1 MGAWVRVAEFTKAKH
16 LKGGLV
22 ARSVAGLPFLLEEGL
37 FCAFVPPVIDVPRQ
51 GTVVEVRPEARGG
64 ATVFFDTVVDANQAD
79 ALVGC
84 YVLARREDLPDDV
97 LELQE
102 GGIEGFKI
110 VDDITRS
117 RDWFGSGASV
127 WRVADPRGWE
137 FEITSSNLMNI
148 LQLASIDRG
157 VIKAE
162 CLYARNGA
170 KKGNAESFCA
180 IGRAEIVGRSVSGSL
195 LVAK

>member
-51 GTVVEVRPEARGG
+51 GTAVEVRPEARGG

-102 GGIEGFKI
+102 GGIEGFTV
-110 VDDITRS
+110 VDAEAGAIGTAVATAAPTPTGETRH
-117 RDWFGSGASV
+117 
-127 WRVADPRGWE
+127 DPE
-137 FEITSSNLMNI
+137 
-148 LQLASIDRG
+148 A
-157 VIKAE
+157 
-162 CLYARNGA
+162 GA
-170 KKGNAESFCA
+170 KGLFAK
-180 IGRAEIVGRSVSGSL
+180 RK
-195 LVAK
+195 VASTAGICGGACRVR

>member
-97 LELQE
+97 LELPGRRLSMGFTVVDAEAGIIGTAVAINEMPGQHLLEVARAGQE
-102 GGIEGFKI
+102 GTVLIPVVDEFLEG
-110 VDDITRS
+110 VDEDRRAAYTSTCRKACSICNL
-117 RDWFGSGASV
+117 
-127 WRVADPRGWE
+127 WRYP
-137 FEITSSNLMNI
+137 
-148 LQLASIDRG
+148 
-157 VIKAE
+157 
-162 CLYARNGA
+162 
-170 KKGNAESFCA
+170 
-180 IGRAEIVGRSVSGSL
+180 
-195 LVAK
+195 

>member
-102 GGIEGFKI
+102 GGN
-110 VDDITRS
+110 
-117 RDWFGSGASV
+117 A
-127 WRVADPRGWE
+127 A
-137 FEITSSNLMNI
+137 NL
-148 LQLASIDRG
+148 
-157 VIKAE
+157 
-162 CLYARNGA
+162 
-170 KKGNAESFCA
+170 
-180 IGRAEIVGRSVSGSL
+180 RSVHKYVTGVSEESQRTCSL
-195 LVAK
+195 KYDG

>member
-97 LELQE
+97 LELQK
-102 GGIEGFKI
+102 GGIEGFTV
-110 VDDITRS
+110 VD
-117 RDWFGSGASV
+117 
-127 WRVADPRGWE
+127 
-137 FEITSSNLMNI
+137 
-148 LQLASIDRG
+148 
-157 VIKAE
+157 AE
-162 CLYARNGA
+162 AG
-170 KKGNAESFCA
+170 A
-180 IGRAEIVGRSVSGSL
+180 IGTAVAINEMPGQHL
-195 LVAK
+195 LEVAREGQEGTVLIPVVDEFLEGVDEQTRCIYVNVPQGLLDL

>member
-1 MGAWVRVAEFTKAKH
+1 MGAWD
-16 LKGGLV
+16 
-22 ARSVAGLPFLLEEGL
+22 RSVAGLPFLLEEGL

-102 GGIEGFKI
+102 GGIEGFTV
-110 VDDITRS
+110 VDAEAINEMPGQHLLEVARAGQEGTVLIPVVDEFLEGVDEQTRCIYVNVPQ
-117 RDWFGSGASV
+117 G
-127 WRVADPRGWE
+127 
-137 FEITSSNLMNI
+137 
-148 LQLASIDRG
+148 
-157 VIKAE
+157 
-162 CLYARNGA
+162 
-170 KKGNAESFCA
+170 
-180 IGRAEIVGRSVSGSL
+180 L
-195 LVAK
+195 LDL